1 MSGNPQIKLGAT
13 NELYVVVRREMFSEF
28 FTLELP
34 DGSTE
39 ELDTE
44 ETYAWFKERGADMDA
59 VDKALTHIW
68 NFLKGGILIKNPKT
82 PRRPVVPHAPQL

>member
-1 MSGNPQIKLGAT
+1 M
-13 NELYVVVRREMFSEF
+13 
-28 FTLELP
+28 
-34 DGSTE
+34 E